1 VIKALLALGD
11 RYAARSSWKDFALL
25 KFCLFSMG
33 LIAGTMI
40 PKEKKGPV
48 IAVAAA
54 IFTASYVPLMAKVF
68 RVAAEKDE

>member
-1 VIKALLALGD
+1 MIKALLALGD
-11 RYAARSSWKDFALL
+11 RYAARSSWKDFALV

-48 IAVAAA
+48 TAVAAA
-54 IFTASYVPLMAKVF
+54 IFAASYVPLMAKLF
-68 RVAAEKDE
+68 SVAAEKDE

>member
-1 VIKALLALGD
+1 MIKALLALGD
-11 RYAARSSWKDFALL
+11 RYAARSSWKDFALV

-40 PKEKKGPV
+40 PKEKKKPV
-48 IAVAAA
+48 TAVAAA
-54 IFTASYVPLMAKVF
+54 IFAASYVPLMAKVF

>member
-1 VIKALLALGD
+1 MIKALLALGD